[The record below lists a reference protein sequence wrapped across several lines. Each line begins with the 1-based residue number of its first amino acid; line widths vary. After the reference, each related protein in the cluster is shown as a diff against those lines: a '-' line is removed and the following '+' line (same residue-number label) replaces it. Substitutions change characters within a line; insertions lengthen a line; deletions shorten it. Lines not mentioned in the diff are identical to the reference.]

1 MKTQQQ
7 VMKPQDVLLLL
18 KIVSLNES
26 KWNQNAIARDLC
38 ISQSEVSE
46 AIKRMKTAGLLDV
59 KGKKVIRFAFFNFLQ
74 YAVKYVFP
82 VMPGSL
88 VRGIATSHS
97 ASPLKQEIV
106 SEESYVWPYAKG
118 NERGQ
123 AISPLYPSVVEAVQ
137 KDKKLYELL
146 VLVDALRVGKVRER
160 EMALSILKER
170 IIDGK

>member
-88 VRGIATSHS
+88 V
-97 ASPLKQEIV
+97 
-106 SEESYVWPYAKG
+106 VWPYAKG